1 MKTTYLLL
9 LNLVLAL
16 TFRTAQAGD
25 NDSAAQE
32 SRRLSLDEVT
42 NVVLANNPAIKA
54 AQEKWRAMKA
64 RVPQAAAWED
74 LRAEARSRVARY
86 VSIPPNAFTDQS
98 FKLQQEVPI
107 SGKNLSRARAATA
120 EAGAAFEDFRRT
132 QLDVLSRARAAF
144 HRLANE
150 YAQLEV
156 NQRNVDLLNQFAEVN
171 RQRYEVGNASQAD
184 VLTAQTDAAKLLEA
198 QSDIFRRISDAQ
210 SQLNVLM
217 NRPAQSPL
225 AQPSQIPFQ
234 PPHFSLQALQAVALS
249 ARPEMQ
255 RAQNRV
261 EAERFRLELA
271 NRQRFPDPTIDVQA
285 QRYNEAGQAVSELD
299 VGVSIGL
306 PFFNPRKY
314 SATVTEARRNFES
327 AQHELEAARNEAL
340 GLVRDQLTKIETA
353 AHHYELYS
361 DKILPLARQAVQS
374 NRVAYETSS
383 ANFLELITAQRV
395 LQDVESAHVNHLADY
410 QVAVAELNAI
420 VGIEDWL
427 PQKNSAERRKSK

>member
-9 LNLVLAL
+9 LDLILAL

-25 NDSAAQE
+25 NDSAV
-32 SRRLSLDEVT
+32 RKGRLALDEVT
-42 NVVLANNPAIKA
+42 NVVLVNNPAIKA
-54 AQEKWRAMKA
+54 AQEKWQAMKA
-64 RVPQAAAWED
+64 RVPLAAAWED
-74 LRAEARSRVARY
+74 LRAQARSRVARY
-86 VSIPPNAFTDQS
+86 ISIPPNSFTDQN
-98 FKLQQEVPI
+98 FMLQQEVPI

-156 NQRNVDLLNQFAEVN
+156 NQRNVDLLNQFAETN

-234 PPHFSLQALQAVALS
+234 SPHFSLEVLQAVALS
-249 ARPEMQ
+249 ERPEMQ

-261 EAERFRLELA
+261 EAERFRVQLA
-271 NRQRFPDPTIDVQA
+271 NRQWFPDPTLDVQA

-299 VGVSIGL
+299 VGVSISL
-306 PFFNPRKY
+306 PFLNPRKY
-314 SATVTEARRNFES
+314 SATVIEARRNFES
-327 AQHELEAARNEAL
+327 AQHELEATRAETL
-340 GLVRDQLTKIETA
+340 GLVRDQLKKIETA

-410 QVAVAELNAI
+410 QVAVAELDAI

-427 PQKNSAERRKSK
+427 PSQNFRERRKSK

>member
-9 LNLVLAL
+9 LDLILAL

-25 NDSAAQE
+25 NDSAV
-32 SRRLSLDEVT
+32 RKGRLALDEVT
-42 NVVLANNPAIKA
+42 NVVLVNNPAIKA
-54 AQEKWRAMKA
+54 AQEKWQAVKA
-64 RVPQAAAWED
+64 RVPQAAAWDD
-74 LRAEARSRVARY
+74 LRALARSRVARY
-86 VSIPPNAFTDQS
+86 VSIPPNSFTDQN
-98 FKLQQEVPI
+98 FVLQQEVPI

-144 HRLANE
+144 HRLADE

-156 NQRNVDLLNQFAEVN
+156 NQRNVDLLNQFAETN

-234 PPHFSLQALQAVALS
+234 SPHFSLQVLQAVALS
-249 ARPEMQ
+249 ERPEMQ

-261 EAERFRLELA
+261 EAERFRVQLA
-271 NRQRFPDPTIDVQA
+271 NRQWFPDPTLDVQA

-306 PFFNPRKY
+306 PFLNPRKY

-327 AQHELEAARNEAL
+327 AQHELEAMRAETL
-340 GLVRDQLTKIETA
+340 GLVRDQLTKIKTA

-410 QVAVAELNAI
+410 QVAVAELDAI

-427 PQKNSAERRKSK
+427 PAQNSAERRKSK

>member
-9 LNLVLAL
+9 LNLISAL

-25 NDSAAQE
+25 NDSAVRAGG
-32 SRRLSLDEVT
+32 LSLDEVT
-42 NVVLANNPAIKA
+42 NVVLANNPTIKA

-74 LRAEARSRVARY
+74 LRAQARSRVARY

-98 FKLQQEVPI
+98 FMLQQEVPI

-120 EAGAAFEDFRRT
+120 EAGAVFEDFRRI
-132 QLDVLSRARAAF
+132 QLDVISRARAAF

-217 NRPAQSPL
+217 NRPAQAPL

-249 ARPEMQ
+249 ARPETQ

-261 EAERFRLELA
+261 EAERFRVELA
-271 NRQRFPDPTIDVQA
+271 NRQRFPDPTLDVQA
-285 QRYNEAGQAVSELD
+285 QRYNGAGQAVSELD

-306 PFFNPRKY
+306 PFLNPRKY
-314 SATVTEARRNFES
+314 SAVVTEAQRNFES
-327 AQHELEAARNEAL
+327 AQHELEATRTETL
-340 GLVRDQLTKIETA
+340 GLVRDQLKKIETA

-383 ANFLELITAQRV
+383 TNFLELITAQRV

-410 QVAVAELNAI
+410 QVAVAELDAI

-427 PQKNSAERRKSK
+427 PSQNFREKRKSK

>member
-1 MKTTYLLL
+1 L
-9 LNLVLAL
+9 
-16 TFRTAQAGD
+16 
-25 NDSAAQE
+25 
-32 SRRLSLDEVT
+32 LDEVT
-42 NVVLANNPAIKA
+42 NVVLANNPTIKA

-74 LRAEARSRVARY
+74 LRAQARSRVARY

-98 FKLQQEVPI
+98 FMLQQEVPI

-132 QLDVLSRARAAF
+132 ELDVLSRARAAF

-184 VLTAQTDAAKLLEA
+184 VLTAQTDAAKLFEA
-198 QSDIFRRISDAQ
+198 QSDILRRISDAQ

-217 NRPAQSPL
+217 NRPAQAPL

-234 PPHFSLQALQAVALS
+234 PPHLSLQALQAVALS
-249 ARPEMQ
+249 ARPEMR

-261 EAERFRLELA
+261 EAERFRAELA
-271 NRQRFPDPTIDVQA
+271 GRQWFPDPTLDVQA

-299 VGVSIGL
+299 IGVSIGL
-306 PFFNPRKY
+306 PFLNPRKY

-327 AQHELEAARNEAL
+327 AQHELEATRAETL
-340 GLVRDQLTKIETA
+340 GLVRDQLKKIETA

-410 QVAVAELNAI
+410 QVAVAELDAI

-427 PQKNSAERRKSK
+427 PSQNFRERRKSK

>member
-1 MKTTYLLL
+1 MKTTHSLL
-9 LNLVLAL
+9 LNLILAL

-25 NDSAAQE
+25 NDSAV
-32 SRRLSLDEVT
+32 RKGRLALDEVT
-42 NVVLANNPAIKA
+42 NVVLVNNPAIKA
-54 AQEKWRAMKA
+54 AQEKWQAMKA
-64 RVPQAAAWED
+64 RVPQAAAWDD
-74 LRAEARSRVARY
+74 LRALARSRVARY
-86 VSIPPNAFTDQS
+86 VSIPPNSFTDQN
-98 FKLQQEVPI
+98 FMLQQEVPI
-107 SGKNLSRARAATA
+107 SGKNLSRERAATA

-156 NQRNVDLLNQFAEVN
+156 NQRNVDLLNQFAETN

-234 PPHFSLQALQAVALS
+234 SPHFSLQVLQAVALS
-249 ARPEMQ
+249 ERPEMQ

-261 EAERFRLELA
+261 EAERFRVQLA
-271 NRQRFPDPTIDVQA
+271 NRQRFPDPTLDVQA

-306 PFFNPRKY
+306 PFLNPRKY

-327 AQHELEAARNEAL
+327 AQHELEAMRAETL

-410 QVAVAELNAI
+410 QVGVAELDAI

-427 PQKNSAERRKSK
+427 PPKNSAERRKSK

>member
-9 LNLVLAL
+9 LNLILAL
-16 TFRTAQAGD
+16 TFRAAQAGD
-25 NDSAAQE
+25 NGSAVRE
-32 SRRLSLDEVT
+32 GRLSLDEVT
-42 NVVLANNPAIKA
+42 SVVLANNPAIKA

-74 LRAEARSRVARY
+74 LRAQARSRVARY

-98 FKLQQEVPI
+98 FILQQEVPI

-132 QLDVLSRARAAF
+132 QIDVISRARAAF

-234 PPHFSLQALQAVALS
+234 PPHFSLQVLQAVALS

-261 EAERFRLELA
+261 EAERFRVELA
-271 NRQRFPDPTIDVQA
+271 NRQRFPDPTLDVQA

-306 PFFNPRKY
+306 PFLNPRKY
-314 SATVTEARRNFES
+314 SATVTEARQNFES
-327 AQHELEAARNEAL
+327 AQHELEATRTETL
-340 GLVRDQLTKIETA
+340 GLVRDQLKKIETA

-410 QVAVAELNAI
+410 QVAVAELAAI

-427 PQKNSAERRKSK
+427 ASKNSTERRKSK

>member
-1 MKTTYLLL
+1 
-9 LNLVLAL
+9 
-16 TFRTAQAGD
+16 QAGD
-25 NDSAAQE
+25 NGSAVRE
-32 SRRLSLDEVT
+32 RRLSLGEVT
-42 NVVLANNPAIKA
+42 SVVLANNPAIKA

-120 EAGAAFEDFRRT
+120 EAGAVFEDFRRT
-132 QLDVLSRARAAF
+132 QLDILSRARAAF

-156 NQRNVDLLNQFAEVN
+156 NQRSVDLLNQFAEVN

-234 PPHFSLQALQAVALS
+234 PPHFSLQTLQAVALS

-261 EAERFRLELA
+261 EAAR
-271 NRQRFPDPTIDVQA
+271 
-285 QRYNEAGQAVSELD
+285 
-299 VGVSIGL
+299 
-306 PFFNPRKY
+306 
-314 SATVTEARRNFES
+314 TET
-327 AQHELEAARNEAL
+327 L
-340 GLVRDQLTKIETA
+340 GLVRDQLKKIETA
-353 AHHYELYS
+353 AHHYELYR

-410 QVAVAELNAI
+410 QVAL
-420 VGIEDWL
+420 
-427 PQKNSAERRKSK
+427 

>member
-1 MKTTYLLL
+1 MKTTYSLLF
-9 LNLVLAL
+9 NLILAL
-16 TFRTAQAGD
+16 IFRTAQAGD
-25 NDSAAQE
+25 NDNALK
-32 SRRLSLDEVT
+32 RGRLSLDEVT

-54 AQEKWRAMKA
+54 AQEKWQAMKA

-74 LRAEARSRVARY
+74 LRAQARSRVARY

-98 FKLQQEVPI
+98 FMLQQEVPI

-156 NQRNVDLLNQFAEVN
+156 NQRNVDLLNQFAEVSG
-171 RQRYEVGNASQAD
+171 QRYEVGNASQGD

-198 QSDIFRRISDAQ
+198 QSDILRRISDAQ

-217 NRPAQSPL
+217 NRPAQAPL

-234 PPHFSLQALQAVALS
+234 LPHLSLQALQAVALS

-261 EAERFRLELA
+261 EAERFRVQLA
-271 NRQRFPDPTIDVQA
+271 NRQWFPDPTLDVQA
-285 QRYNEAGQAVSELD
+285 QRYNGAGQAVSELD
-299 VGVSIGL
+299 VGVSFGL
-306 PFFNPRKY
+306 PFLNQRKY
-314 SATVTEARRNFES
+314 SAAVTEAQRTFES
-327 AQHELEAARNEAL
+327 AQHELEATRTETL
-340 GLVRDQLTKIETA
+340 GLVRDQLKKIETA

-395 LQDVESAHVNHLADY
+395 LQDVESAHVSHLADY
-410 QVAVAELNAI
+410 QVAVAELDAI

-427 PQKNSAERRKSK
+427 PSKNSVERRKSK

>member
-1 MKTTYLLL
+1 MKTTYSLLF
-9 LNLVLAL
+9 NLILAL

-25 NDSAAQE
+25 NGNAVRDG
-32 SRRLSLDEVT
+32 RLSLDEVT

-54 AQEKWRAMKA
+54 AQEKWQAMKA

-74 LRAEARSRVARY
+74 LRAQARSRAARY

-98 FKLQQEVPI
+98 FILQQEVPI

-132 QLDVLSRARAAF
+132 QLDVFSRARAAF

-225 AQPSQIPFQ
+225 AQPSQISFQ
-234 PPHFSLQALQAVALS
+234 PPHLSLQALQAAALS

-261 EAERFRLELA
+261 EAERFRVELA
-271 NRQRFPDPTIDVQA
+271 NRQWFPDPTLDVQA
-285 QRYNEAGQAVSELD
+285 QRYNQAGQAVSELD

-306 PFFNPRKY
+306 PFLNPRKY
-314 SATVTEARRNFES
+314 SAAVTEARRNFES
-327 AQHELEAARNEAL
+327 ARHELEATRSETL
-340 GLVRDQLTKIETA
+340 GLVRDQLKKIETA

-361 DKILPLARQAVQS
+361 GKILPLARQAVQS

-410 QVAVAELNAI
+410 QVAVAELGAI

-427 PQKNSAERRKSK
+427 PSQNFRESRKSK

>member
-9 LNLVLAL
+9 LNLILAL
-16 TFRTAQAGD
+16 TFRTGQAGE
-25 NDSAAQE
+25 NDSAV
-32 SRRLSLDEVT
+32 RRGRLSLDEVT
-42 NVVLANNPAIKA
+42 NVVLASNPTIKA
-54 AQEKWRAMKA
+54 AQEKWQAMKA

-74 LRAEARSRVARY
+74 LRAQARSRVGRY

-98 FKLQQEVPI
+98 FMLQQEVPI

-132 QLDVLSRARAAF
+132 ELDVISRARAAF

-156 NQRNVDLLNQFAEVN
+156 NQRNVDLLNQFAEVS
-171 RQRYEVGNASQAD
+171 RQRYEVGNASQGD

-225 AQPSQIPFQ
+225 PQPSRIPFRS
-234 PPHFSLQALQAVALS
+234 PHFSLQVLQAVALS

-261 EAERFRLELA
+261 EAERFRVELA
-271 NRQRFPDPTIDVQA
+271 NRQRFPDPTLDVQA

-306 PFFNPRKY
+306 PFLNPRKY
-314 SATVTEARRNFES
+314 SATVTEARWNFEG
-327 AQHELEAARNEAL
+327 AQHELEATRTETL

-361 DKILPLARQAVQS
+361 DKILPLAQQAVQS

-410 QVAVAELNAI
+410 QVAVAELDAI

-427 PQKNSAERRKSK
+427 PSKNSAERRKSK

>member
-9 LNLVLAL
+9 LNLISAL
-16 TFRTAQAGD
+16 TFRTAQAGE
-25 NDSAAQE
+25 NDSAVRE
-32 SRRLSLDEVT
+32 ERLSLDGVT
-42 NVVLANNPAIKA
+42 NVVLANNPTIKA

-74 LRAEARSRVARY
+74 LRAQARSRVARY

-98 FKLQQEVPI
+98 FMLQQEVPI

-120 EAGAAFEDFRRT
+120 EAGAVFEDFRRI
-132 QLDVLSRARAAF
+132 QLDVISRARAAF

-217 NRPAQSPL
+217 NRPAQAPL

-234 PPHFSLQALQAVALS
+234 PPHFSLQALQAVALN
-249 ARPEMQ
+249 ARPETQ

-271 NRQRFPDPTIDVQA
+271 NRQRFPDPTLDVQA

-299 VGVSIGL
+299 IGVSIGL
-306 PFFNPRKY
+306 PFLNPRKY
-314 SATVTEARRNFES
+314 SAAVTEARGNFES
-327 AQHELEAARNEAL
+327 AQHELEATRTETL
-340 GLVRDQLTKIETA
+340 GLVRDQLKKIETA

-395 LQDVESAHVNHLADY
+395 LQDVESTHVNHLADY
-410 QVAVAELNAI
+410 QVAVAELDAI

-427 PQKNSAERRKSK
+427 PSQNSAERRKSK

>member
-9 LNLVLAL
+9 LNLFLAL
-16 TFRTAQAGD
+16 VFRTAQAGD
-25 NDSAAQE
+25 NDSAVRE
-32 SRRLSLDEVT
+32 SRLSLDGVT

-54 AQEKWRAMKA
+54 AQEKWQAMKA

-74 LRAEARSRVARY
+74 LRAQARSRVARY

-98 FKLQQEVPI
+98 FMLQQEVPLA
-107 SGKNLSRARAATA
+107 GKNLSRARAATA

-132 QLDVLSRARAAF
+132 ELDVFSRARAAF

-225 AQPSQIPFQ
+225 SQPSQIPFQ
-234 PPHFSLQALQAVALS
+234 PPHFSLQTLQAVALS

-261 EAERFRLELA
+261 EAERFRVELA
-271 NRQRFPDPTIDVQA
+271 NRQRFPDPTLDVQA
-285 QRYNEAGQAVSELD
+285 QRYNETGRAVSELD

-306 PFFNPRKY
+306 PFLNPRKY

-327 AQHELEAARNEAL
+327 AQHELEATRTETL
-340 GLVRDQLTKIETA
+340 GLVRDQLKKIETA

-395 LQDVESAHVNHLADY
+395 LQEVESAHVNHLADY
-410 QVAVAELNAI
+410 QVAVAELDAI

-427 PQKNSAERRKSK
+427 PPKNSAERRKSK

>member
-9 LNLVLAL
+9 LNLILAL

-25 NDSAAQE
+25 NGSAVRE
-32 SRRLSLDEVT
+32 GRLSLDEVT
-42 NVVLANNPAIKA
+42 SGVLANNPAIKA

-74 LRAEARSRVARY
+74 LRAQARSRVARY

-98 FKLQQEVPI
+98 FMLQQEVPI

-120 EAGAAFEDFRRT
+120 EAGAVFEDFRRT
-132 QLDVLSRARAAF
+132 QLDLLSRARAAF

-225 AQPSQIPFQ
+225 AQPSQSPFQ
-234 PPHFSLQALQAVALS
+234 PPHFSLQTLQAVALT

-261 EAERFRLELA
+261 EAERFRVELA
-271 NRQRFPDPTIDVQA
+271 NRQRFPDPTLDVQA

-306 PFFNPRKY
+306 PFLNPKKY

-327 AQHELEAARNEAL
+327 AQHELEATRTETL
-340 GLVRDQLTKIETA
+340 GLVRDQLKKIETA

-410 QVAVAELNAI
+410 QVAVAELDAV
-420 VGIEDWL
+420 VGIEGWL
-427 PQKNSAERRKSK
+427 PPKNSAERRKSK

>member
-9 LNLVLAL
+9 LNLILAL

-25 NDSAAQE
+25 NGSAVRE
-32 SRRLSLDEVT
+32 GRLSLDEVT
-42 NVVLANNPAIKA
+42 SGVLANNPAIKA

-74 LRAEARSRVARY
+74 LRAQARSRVARY

-98 FKLQQEVPI
+98 FMLQQEVPI

-120 EAGAAFEDFRRT
+120 EAGAVFEDFRRT
-132 QLDVLSRARAAF
+132 ELDLLSRARAAF

-225 AQPSQIPFQ
+225 AQPSQSPFQ
-234 PPHFSLQALQAVALS
+234 PPHFSLQTLQAVALT

-261 EAERFRLELA
+261 EAERFRVELA
-271 NRQRFPDPTIDVQA
+271 NRQRFPDPTLDVQA

-306 PFFNPRKY
+306 PFLNPKKY

-327 AQHELEAARNEAL
+327 AQHELEATRTETF
-340 GLVRDQLTKIETA
+340 GLVRDQLKKIETA

-410 QVAVAELNAI
+410 QVAVAELDAV
-420 VGIEDWL
+420 VGIEGWL
-427 PQKNSAERRKSK
+427 PPKNSAERRKSK

>member
-9 LNLVLAL
+9 LNLILAL

-25 NDSAAQE
+25 NGSTVRE
-32 SRRLSLDEVT
+32 GRLSLDEVT

-74 LRAEARSRVARY
+74 LSAQARSRAARY
-86 VSIPPNAFTDQS
+86 VSIPPNSFTDQS
-98 FKLQQEVPI
+98 FMLQQEVPI

-120 EAGAAFEDFRRT
+120 EAGAAF
-132 QLDVLSRARAAF
+132 

-156 NQRNVDLLNQFAEVN
+156 NQRNVELLNQFAEVN

-225 AQPSQIPFQ
+225 ARPSQIPFQ
-234 PPHFSLQALQAVALS
+234 PPHFSLQALQAIALS

-261 EAERFRLELA
+261 EAERFRVELA
-271 NRQRFPDPTIDVQA
+271 KRQWFPDPTLDVQA
-285 QRYNEAGQAVSELD
+285 QRYNNAGQAVSELD

-306 PFFNPRKY
+306 PFLNPRKY
-314 SATVTEARRNFES
+314 SATVTEARGNFES
-327 AQHELEAARNEAL
+327 AQHELEATRTETL
-340 GLVRDQLTKIETA
+340 GLVRDQPKKIEKAT
-353 AHHYELYS
+353 
-361 DKILPLARQAVQS
+361 
-374 NRVAYETSS
+374 
-383 ANFLELITAQRV
+383 
-395 LQDVESAHVNHLADY
+395 
-410 QVAVAELNAI
+410 
-420 VGIEDWL
+420 
-427 PQKNSAERRKSK
+427 

>member
-9 LNLVLAL
+9 LNLILAL
-16 TFRTAQAGD
+16 TFRTAKAGD
-25 NDSAAQE
+25 NGSAVRE
-32 SRRLSLDEVT
+32 GRLSLDEVT
-42 NVVLANNPAIKA
+42 SGVLANNPAIKA

-74 LRAEARSRVARY
+74 LRAQARSRVARY

-98 FKLQQEVPI
+98 FMLQQEVPI

-120 EAGAAFEDFRRT
+120 EAGAVFEDFRRT
-132 QLDVLSRARAAF
+132 ELDLLSRARAAF

-225 AQPSQIPFQ
+225 AQPSQSPFQ
-234 PPHFSLQALQAVALS
+234 PPHFSLQTLQAVALT

-261 EAERFRLELA
+261 EAERFRVELA
-271 NRQRFPDPTIDVQA
+271 NRQRFPDPTLDVQA

-306 PFFNPRKY
+306 PFLNPKKY

-327 AQHELEAARNEAL
+327 AQHELEATRTETL
-340 GLVRDQLTKIETA
+340 GLVRDQLKKIETA

-410 QVAVAELNAI
+410 QVAVAELDAV
-420 VGIEDWL
+420 VGIEGWL
-427 PQKNSAERRKSK
+427 PPKNSAERRKSK

>member
-1 MKTTYLLL
+1 MKTTTLLL
-9 LNLVLAL
+9 LNLISAL
-16 TFRTAQAGD
+16 TFRTAQARD
-25 NDSAAQE
+25 NDSAVRAGG
-32 SRRLSLDEVT
+32 LSLDEVT
-42 NVVLANNPAIKA
+42 SVVLANNPTIKA

-74 LRAEARSRVARY
+74 LRGQARSRVARY

-98 FKLQQEVPI
+98 FMLQQEVPI

-120 EAGAAFEDFRRT
+120 EAGAVFEDFRRI
-132 QLDVLSRARAAF
+132 QLDVISRARAAF

-217 NRPAQSPL
+217 NRRAQAPV

-234 PPHFSLQALQAVALS
+234 SPHFSLQALQAVALS
-249 ARPEMQ
+249 ARPETQ

-271 NRQRFPDPTIDVQA
+271 NRQRFPDPTLDVQA
-285 QRYNEAGQAVSELD
+285 QRYNGAGQAVSELD

-306 PFFNPRKY
+306 PFLNPRKY

-327 AQHELEAARNEAL
+327 AQHELEATRTETL
-340 GLVRDQLTKIETA
+340 GLVRDQLKKIETA

-374 NRVAYETSS
+374 NRVAYETSG

-410 QVAVAELNAI
+410 QVAVAELDAI
-420 VGIEDWL
+420 VGIEEWL
-427 PQKNSAERRKSK
+427 PPKNSAERRKSK

>member
-1 MKTTYLLL
+1 MKTTYSLLFSL
-9 LNLVLAL
+9 ILAL

-25 NDSAAQE
+25 NNSAVRE
-32 SRRLSLDEVT
+32 GRLSVDEVT
-42 NVVLANNPAIKA
+42 NAVLANNPAIKA
-54 AQEKWRAMKA
+54 AQEKWQAIKA

-74 LRAEARSRVARY
+74 LRAQVRSRVARY
-86 VSIPPNAFTDQS
+86 VSIPPNAFTDQT
-98 FKLQQEVPI
+98 FMLQQEVPI

-132 QLDVLSRARAAF
+132 ELDVLSRARAAF

-198 QSDIFRRISDAQ
+198 QSDIFRRISEAQ
-210 SQLNVLM
+210 SRLNVLM
-217 NRPAQSPL
+217 NRPAQAPL
-225 AQPSQIPFQ
+225 GQPSQIPFQ
-234 PPHFSLQALQAVALS
+234 SPHFSLQALQAVALQ

-261 EAERFRLELA
+261 EAERFRVELA
-271 NRQRFPDPTIDVQA
+271 NRQRFPDPTLDVQA

-306 PFFNPRKY
+306 PFLNPRKY

-327 AQHELEAARNEAL
+327 AQHELEATRTETL

-383 ANFLELITAQRV
+383 ANFLELITEQRV

-427 PQKNSAERRKSK
+427 PSQNFTERRKSK

>member
-9 LNLVLAL
+9 LNLILAL

-25 NDSAAQE
+25 NGSAVRE
-32 SRRLSLDEVT
+32 GRLSLDEVT
-42 NVVLANNPAIKA
+42 SGVLANNPAIKA

-74 LRAEARSRVARY
+74 LRAQARSRVARY

-98 FKLQQEVPI
+98 FMLQQEVPI

-120 EAGAAFEDFRRT
+120 EAGAVFEDFRRT
-132 QLDVLSRARAAF
+132 QLDLLSRARAAF

-225 AQPSQIPFQ
+225 AQPSQSPFQ
-234 PPHFSLQALQAVALS
+234 PPHFSLQTLQAVALT

-261 EAERFRLELA
+261 EAERFRVELA
-271 NRQRFPDPTIDVQA
+271 NRQRFPDPTLDVQA

-306 PFFNPRKY
+306 PFLNPRKY
-314 SATVTEARRNFES
+314 SASVIEARRNFES
-327 AQHELEAARNEAL
+327 ARHELEATRTQTL

-353 AHHYELYS
+353 AHHYELYR

-395 LQDVESAHVNHLADY
+395 LQDVESAHVNHLAEY
-410 QVAVAELNAI
+410 QVAVAELDAI

-427 PQKNSAERRKSK
+427 PSQNFRERRKSK

>member
-9 LNLVLAL
+9 LNLFLAL
-16 TFRTAQAGD
+16 VFRTAQAGD
-25 NDSAAQE
+25 NDSAVRE
-32 SRRLSLDEVT
+32 SRLSLDGVT

-54 AQEKWRAMKA
+54 AQEKWQAMKA

-74 LRAEARSRVARY
+74 LRAQARSRVARY

-98 FKLQQEVPI
+98 FMLQQEVPL

-120 EAGAAFEDFRRT
+120 EAGAAFEYFRRT
-132 QLDVLSRARAAF
+132 ELDVLSRARAAF

-217 NRPAQSPL
+217 NRPAQSPVS
-225 AQPSQIPFQ
+225 QPSQIPFQ
-234 PPHFSLQALQAVALS
+234 PPHFSLQTLQAVALS

-261 EAERFRLELA
+261 EAERFRVELA
-271 NRQRFPDPTIDVQA
+271 NRQRFSDPTLDVQA
-285 QRYNEAGQAVSELD
+285 QRYNETGRAVSELD

-306 PFFNPRKY
+306 PFLNPRKY
-314 SATVTEARRNFES
+314 FATVTEARRNFES
-327 AQHELEAARNEAL
+327 AQHELEATRTETL
-340 GLVRDQLTKIETA
+340 GLVRDQLKKIETA

-410 QVAVAELNAI
+410 QVAVAELDAI

-427 PQKNSAERRKSK
+427 PPKNSAERRKSK

>member
-9 LNLVLAL
+9 LNLISAL

-25 NDSAAQE
+25 NDSAVRAGG
-32 SRRLSLDEVT
+32 LSLDEVT
-42 NVVLANNPAIKA
+42 NVVLANNPTIKA

-74 LRAEARSRVARY
+74 LRAQARSRVARY

-98 FKLQQEVPI
+98 FMLQQELPI

-120 EAGAAFEDFRRT
+120 EAGAVFEDFRRI
-132 QLDVLSRARAAF
+132 QLDVISRARAAF

-217 NRPAQSPL
+217 NRPAQAPL
-225 AQPSQIPFQ
+225 AQPSQISFQ

-249 ARPEMQ
+249 ARPETQ

-271 NRQRFPDPTIDVQA
+271 NRQRFPDPTLDVQA

-306 PFFNPRKY
+306 PFLNPRKY

-327 AQHELEAARNEAL
+327 AQHELEATRTETL

-410 QVAVAELNAI
+410 QVAVAELDAI

-427 PQKNSAERRKSK
+427 PSQNFRGRRKSK

>member
-9 LNLVLAL
+9 LNLILAL

-25 NDSAAQE
+25 NDNAV
-32 SRRLSLDEVT
+32 RKGRLSLDEVT

-54 AQEKWRAMKA
+54 AQEKWQAMKA

-74 LRAEARSRVARY
+74 LRAQARSRVARY
-86 VSIPPNAFTDQS
+86 VSIPPNSFTDQN
-98 FKLQQEVPI
+98 FMLQQEVPI

-156 NQRNVDLLNQFAEVN
+156 NQRNVDLLNQFAETS
-171 RQRYEVGNASQAD
+171 RQRYEVGNASQGD

-225 AQPSQIPFQ
+225 PQPSQIPFQ
-234 PPHFSLQALQAVALS
+234 SPHFSLQVLQAVALS
-249 ARPEMQ
+249 ERPEMQ

-261 EAERFRLELA
+261 EVERFRVQLA
-271 NRQRFPDPTIDVQA
+271 NRQWFPDPTLDVQA

-306 PFFNPRKY
+306 PFLNQRKY

-327 AQHELEAARNEAL
+327 AQHELEATRTETL
-340 GLVRDQLTKIETA
+340 GLIRDQLAKIETA

-410 QVAVAELNAI
+410 QVAVAELDAI

-427 PQKNSAERRKSK
+427 PSQNFRERRKSK

>member
-1 MKTTYLLL
+1 MKTTYSLLFSL
-9 LNLVLAL
+9 ILAL
-16 TFRTAQAGD
+16 TSRTAHAG
-25 NDSAAQE
+25 NNESAVRE
-32 SRRLSLDEVT
+32 GRLSLDEVT

-74 LRAEARSRVARY
+74 LRAEARSRAARY
-86 VSIPPNAFTDQS
+86 VSIPPNAFTDQT
-98 FKLQQEVPI
+98 FMLQQEVPI

-198 QSDIFRRISDAQ
+198 QSDIFRRISDAE

-217 NRPAQSPL
+217 NRPAQAPL

-234 PPHFSLQALQAVALS
+234 TPHFSLQALQAVALS
-249 ARPEMQ
+249 TRPEMQ

-271 NRQRFPDPTIDVQA
+271 KRQRFPDPTLDVQA
-285 QRYNEAGQAVSELD
+285 QRYNGAGQAVSELD
-299 VGVSIGL
+299 VGVSIAL
-306 PFFNPRKY
+306 PFLNPRKY
-314 SATVTEARRNFES
+314 SAAVTEARRNFES
-327 AQHELEAARNEAL
+327 ARHELEGARSETL
-340 GLVRDQLTKIETA
+340 GLVRDQLKKIETA

-410 QVAVAELNAI
+410 QVAVAELDAI

-427 PQKNSAERRKSK
+427 PSKNFTERRKSK

>member
-1 MKTTYLLL
+1 MKTTYSLLF
-9 LNLVLAL
+9 NLILAL
-16 TFRTAQAGD
+16 TFRAAQAGD
-25 NDSAAQE
+25 NGSTVRE
-32 SRRLSLDEVT
+32 GRLSLDEVT
-42 NVVLANNPAIKA
+42 NVVLANNPTIKA

-107 SGKNLSRARAATA
+107 SGKNLSRARAVTA

-150 YAQLEV
+150 YAQLDV

-171 RQRYEVGNASQAD
+171 RQRYEVGNATQAD

-217 NRPAQSPL
+217 NRPAQLPL
-225 AQPSQIPFQ
+225 AEPSQIPFQ
-234 PPHFSLQALQAVALS
+234 APHFSLQALQSVALS

-261 EAERFRLELA
+261 EAERFRVELA
-271 NRQRFPDPTIDVQA
+271 NRQRFPDPTLDVQA

-306 PFFNPRKY
+306 PFLNPRKY

-327 AQHELEAARNEAL
+327 AQHELEATRTETL
-340 GLVRDQLTKIETA
+340 GLVRDQLKKIETA

-395 LQDVESAHVNHLADY
+395 LQDVESMHVNHLADY
-410 QVAVAELNAI
+410 QVAVAELGAI

-427 PQKNSAERRKSK
+427 PSKNSAERRKSK

>member
-1 MKTTYLLL
+1 MQTTYLLL
-9 LNLVLAL
+9 LNLILAL
-16 TFRTAQAGD
+16 AFRTAQAGD
-25 NDSAAQE
+25 NANAVRE
-32 SRRLSLDEVT
+32 GRLSLDEVT

-54 AQEKWRAMKA
+54 AQEKWQAMKA

-74 LRAEARSRVARY
+74 LRAQARSRAARY

-98 FKLQQEVPI
+98 FILQQEVPI

-132 QLDVLSRARAAF
+132 ELDVLSRARAAF

-156 NQRNVDLLNQFAEVN
+156 NQRNVDLLNQFAEVS
-171 RQRYEVGNASQAD
+171 RQRYEVGNASQGD

-234 PPHFSLQALQAVALS
+234 PPHLSLQTLQAVALS

-261 EAERFRLELA
+261 EAERFRVELA
-271 NRQRFPDPTIDVQA
+271 DRQRFPDPTLDVQA

-306 PFFNPRKY
+306 PFLNPRKY

-327 AQHELEAARNEAL
+327 AQHELEATRTETL

-410 QVAVAELNAI
+410 QVAVAELDAI

-427 PQKNSAERRKSK
+427 PPQNSAERRKSK

>member
-1 MKTTYLLL
+1 MKTTYPLLF
-9 LNLVLAL
+9 NLILAL
-16 TFRTAQAGD
+16 AFRTAQAGD
-25 NDSAAQE
+25 NESAVRQG
-32 SRRLSLDEVT
+32 RLSLNEVT
-42 NVVLANNPAIKA
+42 GAVLANNPAIKA
-54 AQEKWRAMKA
+54 AQEKWQAMKA

-74 LRAEARSRVARY
+74 LTAQARSRVARY

-98 FKLQQEVPI
+98 FMLQQEVPM

-120 EAGAAFEDFRRT
+120 EAGATFEDFRRT
-132 QLDVLSRARAAF
+132 QLDVLARARTAF

-150 YAQLEV
+150 YVQLEV
-156 NQRNVDLLNQFAEVN
+156 NQRNVDLLNQFAEVS

-217 NRPAQSPL
+217 NRPAQTPL
-225 AQPSQIPFQ
+225 GEPTQISFQ
-234 PPHFSLQALQAVALS
+234 PRPLSLQALQAIALS

-261 EAERFRLELA
+261 EAERFRVQLA
-271 NRQRFPDPTIDVQA
+271 KREWFPDPTLDVQA
-285 QRYNEAGQAVSELD
+285 QRYNDAGQAVSELD
-299 VGVSIGL
+299 VGASIPL
-306 PFFNPRKY
+306 PFANPRKY
-314 SATVTEARRNFES
+314 SAGVTEARRNFES
-327 AQHELEAARNEAL
+327 AQHDLETARSETL
-340 GLVRDQLTKIETA
+340 GLVRDQLKKIETA
-353 AHHYELYS
+353 AHHYELYR

-374 NRVAYETSS
+374 NQAAYETSS
-383 ANFLELITAQRV
+383 ANFLALITAQRV

-410 QVAVAELNAI
+410 QVAVAELDAI

-427 PQKNSAERRKSK
+427 SPQNSAERRNSK

>member
-1 MKTTYLLL
+1 MKTTYSLLF
-9 LNLVLAL
+9 NLILAL

-25 NDSAAQE
+25 NDSAVRE
-32 SRRLSLDEVT
+32 GRLSLDEVT
-42 NVVLANNPAIKA
+42 SVVLANNPAIKA
-54 AQEKWRAMKA
+54 AQEKWQAMKA

-74 LRAEARSRVARY
+74 LRAQARSRVARY

-98 FKLQQEVPI
+98 FMLQQEVPI

-132 QLDVLSRARAAF
+132 ELDVLSRARAAF

-210 SQLNVLM
+210 SQLNVVM
-217 NRPAQSPL
+217 NRPAQAQL

-234 PPHFSLQALQAVALS
+234 PPRFSLQTLQAAALN

-261 EAERFRLELA
+261 EAERFRVELA
-271 NRQRFPDPTIDVQA
+271 NRQRFPDPTLDVQA
-285 QRYNEAGQAVSELD
+285 QRYNQAGQAVSELD

-306 PFFNPRKY
+306 PFLNPRKY

-327 AQHELEAARNEAL
+327 AQHELEATRTETL

-410 QVAVAELNAI
+410 QVAVAELDAI

-427 PQKNSAERRKSK
+427 PSQNFTERRKSK